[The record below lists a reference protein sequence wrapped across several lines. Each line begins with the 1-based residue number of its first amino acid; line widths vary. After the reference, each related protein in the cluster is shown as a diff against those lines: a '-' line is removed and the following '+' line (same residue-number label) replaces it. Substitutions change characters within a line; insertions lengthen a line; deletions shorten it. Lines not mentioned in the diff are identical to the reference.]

1 MKFELDQGDVET
13 ILAALQERK
22 HQLRDEIR
30 RPRRDGWERGPV
42 PSHLPELLHEVCVT
56 EEKIRHQQSWG
67 ID

>member
-1 MKFELDQGDVET
+1 MKFELDQCDVET
-13 ILAALQERK
+13 ILSALHERK

-30 RPRRDGWERGPV
+30 FVGPNAEAACV
-42 PSHLPELLHEVCVT
+42 ELLNEVCVT